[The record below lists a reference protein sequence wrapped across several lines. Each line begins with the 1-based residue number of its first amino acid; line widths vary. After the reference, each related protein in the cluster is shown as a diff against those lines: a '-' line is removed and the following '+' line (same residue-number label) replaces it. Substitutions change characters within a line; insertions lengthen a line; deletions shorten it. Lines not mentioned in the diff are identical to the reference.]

1 MPDFHRNRH
10 LDHPALRHFFANASD
25 LFAIADYRRMW
36 AIGAFCGVARWLEF
50 VAIAIFAYELTHSPE
65 LVALLAVLR
74 MLPYVLLGFGMGA
87 LADAID
93 RKTLL
98 IASLLVM
105 ALVSGGMALLTLS
118 GAAGYALVAAATM
131 ASGAFWT
138 TDMPVRRRL
147 LVDAV
152 AQDRMAAALG
162 FDNST
167 MYATRALGPLIG
179 GATYQFLGIDGIY
192 ALITASYLVC
202 VLLALRLAAN
212 PPEAPAAAVAGTRLG
227 LLLPPRELIGDRRF
241 QIVMGVTLVYNVWCF
256 PFVSM
261 VPVIA
266 QQDFGLA
273 PILVGVMSACEG
285 IGGMFGALIVAWLA
299 AERTLFRFYYLGTLA
314 FLILVAALSLHLT
327 VGTAVAALLV
337 LGVASAS
344 FSVTQYALIYVIAPP
359 DLRGRATGVLAFFIG
374 SSMFGHYHTGLLFEK
389 LGSVAAMQ
397 IMAVEGVVVVL
408 VLGIL
413 WWRTGDK
420 PA

>member
-1 MPDFHRNRH
+1 
-10 LDHPALRHFFANASD
+10 
-25 LFAIADYRRMW
+25 MW

-74 MLPYVLLGFGMGA
+74 MVPYVLLGFSMGA

-93 RKTLL
+93 RKSLL

-105 ALVSGGMALLTLS
+105 ALVSGAMALLTLS
-118 GAAGYALVAAATM
+118 GFAGYALVAVATM

-152 AQDRMAAALG
+152 AKDRIAAALG

-167 MYATRALGPLIG
+167 MYATRALGPVIG
-179 GATYQFLGIDGIY
+179 GTTYQFLGIDGIY
-192 ALITASYLVC
+192 ALITVSYLIC
-202 VLLALRLAAN
+202 VFLGSRLMAGLS
-212 PPEAPAAAVAGTRLG
+212 EAPAVKAAGPRFG
-227 LLLPPRELIGDRRF
+227 LLLPPRELIGDRSF
-241 QIVMGVTLVYNVWCF
+241 QIVMGVTLVFNLWCF
-256 PFVSM
+256 PFITM
-261 VPVIA
+261 VPVVA
-266 QQDFGLA
+266 QKDFGLA
-273 PILVGVMSACEG
+273 PIFVGAMSACEG

-299 AERTLFRFYYLGTLA
+299 SERTLFQFYYLGTLC

-327 VGTAVAALLV
+327 VATAAATLLL
-337 LGVASAS
+337 LGVSSAS
-344 FSVTQYALIYVIAPP
+344 FSATQYALIYVIAPP
-359 DLRGRATGVLAFFIG
+359 EMRGRATGVLVFFIG
-374 SSMFGHYHTGLLFEK
+374 SSMFGHYHTGLLFGK

-397 IMAVEGVVVVL
+397 LMAIEGIIVTL
-408 VLGIL
+408 VLGFL
-413 WWRTGDK
+413 WWRPSDK

>member
-1 MPDFHRNRH
+1 
-10 LDHPALRHFFANASD
+10 LRRFFANASD
-25 LFAIADYRRMW
+25 LFAVADYR

-87 LADAID
+87 LADAIN

-98 IASLLVM
+98 IASLFVM
-105 ALVSGGMALLTLS
+105 ALVSGAMAILTLS

-131 ASGAFWT
+131 TSGAFWT

-152 AQDRMAAALG
+152 AKDRIAAALG

-167 MYATRALGPLIG
+167 MYATRALGPVIG
-179 GATYQFLGIDGIY
+179 GTTYQFLGIDGIY
-192 ALITASYLVC
+192 ALITVSYLIC
-202 VLLALRLAAN
+202 VLLALRLTAGASQ
-212 PPEAPAAAVAGTRLG
+212 APAAVAPGTRLR

-241 QIVMGVTLVYNVWCF
+241 QIVMGVTLVFNLWCF
-256 PFVSM
+256 PFVTM

-266 QQDFGLA
+266 QKDFGLA
-273 PILVGVMSACEG
+273 PILVGAMSACEG
-285 IGGMFGALIVAWLA
+285 IGGMFGALVVAWLA
-299 AERTLFRFYYLGTLA
+299 VERTLFRFYYLGTLA
-314 FLILVAALSLHLT
+314 FLVLVAALSLHLT
-327 VGTAVAALLV
+327 VGAAVGVLLV

-344 FSVTQYALIYVIAPP
+344 FSATQYALIYVIAPP
-359 DLRGRATGVLAFFIG
+359 DMRGRATGVLAFFIG

-389 LGSVAAMQ
+389 LGSVTAMQ
-397 IMAVEGVVVVL
+397 IMAVEGTL
-408 VLGIL
+408 VMLILGIL
-413 WWRTGDK
+413 WWRTGDR